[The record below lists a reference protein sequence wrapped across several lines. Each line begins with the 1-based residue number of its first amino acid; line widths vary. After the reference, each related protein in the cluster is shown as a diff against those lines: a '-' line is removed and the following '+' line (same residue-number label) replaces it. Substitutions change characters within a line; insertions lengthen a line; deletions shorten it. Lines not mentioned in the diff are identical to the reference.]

1 MEKTHLN
8 LAAIMSLENRKRA
21 HLINACG
28 GFKSVCLIGTKDA
41 NQQSNLA
48 IFSSVFHIGSV
59 PPLIAFVVRPD
70 SVERHTLQNI
80 IDTEFYTINHIN
92 ESIYRKAHQSS
103 ARYPKE
109 LSEFE
114 AVGLSEEYKNNF
126 FAPYVVES
134 NIQMGVQF
142 RERIDLKI
150 NGTIIIIGEIQELYF
165 PSESWCEDGF
175 LDLEKAGSITCS
187 GLDSYHK
194 TMGLERLSYAKP
206 NIPLHSI
213 VNSYNKEM

>member
-1 MEKTHLN
+1 MERTHLN
-8 LAAIMSLENRKRA
+8 LDAILSLESRKRA
-21 HLINACG
+21 HLMNACG
-28 GFKSVCLIGTKDA
+28 GFKSVSLIGTTDA
-41 NQQSNLA
+41 NEQSNLA
-48 IFSSVFHIGSV
+48 IFSSIFHIGST
-59 PPLIAFVVRPD
+59 PPLIAFVMRPD

-80 IDTEFYTINHIN
+80 IDTRFYTINHIN
-92 ESIYRKAHQSS
+92 ESIYKKAHQSS

-114 AVGLSEEYKNNF
+114 VVGLSEEYKNNF

-134 NIQMGVQF
+134 NIQMGVEF

-165 PSESWCEDGF
+165 PSETWCDDGF
-175 LDLEKAGSITCS
+175 LDLEKAGSIACS

-194 TMGLERLSYAKP
+194 TIGLERLSYAKP
-206 NIPLHSI
+206 NSPLHSI
-213 VNSYNKEM
+213 VNSYNK